1 MVQSIN
7 FIALRDAE
15 YLQFLSSTIDCV
27 EENDP
32 LILNIQPQLINLR
45 NAFIASS
52 DLFKLPQDSPLS
64 KEILAVDKRR
74 NAAILGI
81 SGIVRS
87 YSKHFNTAYREA
99 AKLLQRNLTLHGK
112 KIYMMNYQEKS
123 AIISSLTEDW
133 EDNPTLAAASTLLHL
148 DDWTAE
154 LKESN
159 TAFIDLYIL
168 RTQEYGAKSTA
179 TFRQKRKEGMAA
191 YFELIKHLKARA
203 ITNNAVDYTKV
214 LRQIDASLEQ
224 YKTLLNGRKGAKMK
238 PKPIV
243 EIEVFEENN
252 TDEE

>member
-1 MVQSIN
+1 MIQSIN
-7 FIALRDAE
+7 FIALRDGE
-15 YLQFLSSTIDCV
+15 YLQMLSETIDCV
-27 EENDP
+27 EEANAVAEKV
-32 LILNIQPQLINLR
+32 QAQLVKLKD
-45 NAFIASS
+45 AFSQSS
-52 DLFKLPQDSPLS
+52 DLFKIPRDSPFS
-64 KEILAVDKRR
+64 KQLIVFDTRR
-74 NAAILGI
+74 NNAIKGI

-87 YSKHFNTAYREA
+87 YHKHFNDEYREA
-99 AKLLQRNLTLHGK
+99 AKLLQRNLTLFGK

-168 RTQEYGAKSTA
+168 RTQEYSAKSTA

-203 ITNNAVDYTKV
+203 ITDVSVDYAKV
-214 LRQIDASLEQ
+214 LRQINVSLEQ
-224 YKTLLNGRKGAKMK
+224 YKTLLNGRKGAKKK

-252 TDEE
+252 PNEE